1 MAIEGP
7 ELAWQAIH
15 AGLVDELLMIVHPV
29 VVGGGKRFFPDGV
42 RLELELVE
50 QRQFRNGV
58 MVLRYAVRGPSK

>member
-1 MAIEGP
+1 
-7 ELAWQAIH
+7 
-15 AGLVDELLMIVHPV
+15 
-29 VVGGGKRFFPDGV
+29 V